1 MTLAETWNGTTW
13 SVQPTPIRSGVASTV
28 LSSVSCSQPTA
39 CTAVG
44 SYANSLR
51 TRLTFAE
58 TWNGSTW
65 RVQYTPSRGNF
76 SHNILKSVSC
86 SSPTSCIAVGESYNG
101 HSDSTLA
108 EAWNGSNWSIQAMP
122 SPPGSAELSAV
133 SCASAV
139 ACTAV
144 GYYSN
149 SSDLAVTLAEEW
161 NGTTWTIE
169 TTPNPSNGVNS
180 ILNGVSC
187 SSPNECTAVGNYTS
201 SASLVALAEAWNGT
215 NWSIQDTP
223 AGDDD
228 LYGVSCE
235 SATACTA
242 VGDSYA
248 YPSGIS
254 PLAEAW
260 NGTDWTVQTTPG
272 IESSFS
278 ILYDVVCYA
287 PTACTAVGGYN
298 DSAGVAKTLAEAWN
312 GTTWRV
318 QASPNPKGGSNS
330 VLSSISGRSVSTLI
344 AVGSHVNRAQ
354 IAVTL
359 AETHRG

>member
-1 MTLAETWNGTTW
+1 
-13 SVQPTPIRSGVASTV
+13 V
-28 LSSVSCSQPTA
+28 
-39 CTAVG
+39 AVG

-58 TWNGSTW
+58 MWNGANWS
-65 RVQYTPSRGNF
+65 VQRTPNRPNDSR
-76 SHNILKSVSC
+76 NILESVSC
-86 SSPTSCIAVGESYNG
+86 SSPSWCTAVGESYNG

-108 EAWNGSNWSIQAMP
+108 EAWDGSNWSIQTMP
-122 SPPGSAELSAV
+122 NPPGGSLFSAV
-133 SCASAV
+133 SCASSV

-144 GYYSN
+144 GYYSDG
-149 SSDLAVTLAEEW
+149 SDLAETLAEGW

-169 TTPNPSNGVNS
+169 TTPNPSDGVNS

-187 SSPNECTAVGNYTS
+187 SSPDECTAVGNYTS
-201 SASLVALAEAWNGT
+201 SGSLVALVEAWNGT

-248 YPSGIS
+248 YPSGIA

-260 NGTDWTVQTTPG
+260 NGTSWTVQTTPQ

-278 ILYDVVCYA
+278 ILYDVECYA

-298 DSAGVAKTLAEAWN
+298 DSSGVAKTLAEAWN
-312 GTTWRV
+312 GATWKV
-318 QASPNPKGGSNS
+318 QASPNPKGGSSS